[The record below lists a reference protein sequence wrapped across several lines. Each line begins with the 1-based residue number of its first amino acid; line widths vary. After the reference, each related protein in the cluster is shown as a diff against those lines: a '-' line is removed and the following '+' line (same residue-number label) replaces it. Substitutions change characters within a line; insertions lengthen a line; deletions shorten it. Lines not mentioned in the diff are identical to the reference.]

1 MRPDPKVRPKRC
13 AIYTR
18 KSSEEGLEQEFNS
31 LDAQREAC
39 EAFIASQ
46 KHEGWLALPDRYDDG
61 GISGGT
67 LDRPA
72 LQRLI
77 RDIEASLIDVVV
89 VYKID
94 RLSRALTDFA
104 KLVDTFERHDV
115 TFVAVTQQFNTTT
128 SMGRLTLNILLSFAQ
143 FEREVIGERIR
154 DKFAASRKKG
164 MWMGGFVPL
173 GYKVRDRKLV
183 IVKREAALVRRIFD
197 RFAKGASALTVAQEL
212 NADGATTKTG
222 KPWVK
227 GAVYKI
233 LATPLYVGRVTHKG
247 ETYPGE
253 HKAIIDQ
260 KTWDRVRAV
269 MGKPTRQ
276 RANATRA
283 KVPALL
289 KGLIFGPQGR
299 PMTPTHARKNGKI
312 YRYYVAREVIETD
325 YSACPITT
333 VPAADVEGAVLA
345 QVKRLLTA
353 PEMVAMTW
361 AKAKKEDAGITE
373 QEVIRL
379 LADLDTVW
387 EELFPAEQARI
398 MQLLVE
404 RVDVRENGLLVHLR
418 AEGLPS
424 LVAELQEGRRAA

>member
-1 MRPDPKVRPKRC
+1 M
-13 AIYTR
+13 
-18 KSSEEGLEQEFNS
+18 
-31 LDAQREAC
+31 
-39 EAFIASQ
+39 
-46 KHEGWLALPDRYDDG
+46 
-61 GISGGT
+61 
-67 LDRPA
+67 
-72 LQRLI
+72 
-77 RDIEASLIDVVV
+77 RDIEAGLIDVVV
-89 VYKID
+89 VYKLD
-94 RLSRALTDFA
+94 RLTRSIRDFLH
-104 KLVDTFERHDV
+104 LVEAFEAHDTSFVSV
-115 TFVAVTQQFNTTT
+115 TESFSTST
-128 SMGRLTLNILLSFAQ
+128 SMGRLCLHMLMSFAQ

-183 IVKREAALVRRIFD
+183 IVKREADLVRRIFD
-197 RFAKGASALTVAQEL
+197 RFGKGASALTVAQEL
-212 NADGATTKTG
+212 NADGETTKTG

-227 GAVYKI
+227 GAIYKI
-233 LATPLYVGRVTHKG
+233 LANPLYVGLVTHKG

-253 HKAIIDQ
+253 HKAIVDQ
-260 KTWDRVRAV
+260 KIWDRVRAV
-269 MGKPTRQ
+269 MGQPTRQ

-299 PMTPTHARKNGKI
+299 PMTPTHARKNGKV

-325 YSACPITT
+325 YSAGPITT

-373 QEVIRL
+373 QEVTRL
-379 LADLDTVW
+379 LSDLDTVW

-404 RVDVRENGLLVHLR
+404 RVDVRENGLLVHLH
-418 AEGLPS
+418 AEGLLS
-424 LVAELQEGRRAA
+424 LVAELQAGRRAA

>member
-1 MRPDPKVRPKRC
+1 
-13 AIYTR
+13 
-18 KSSEEGLEQEFNS
+18 
-31 LDAQREAC
+31 
-39 EAFIASQ
+39 
-46 KHEGWLALPDRYDDG
+46 
-61 GISGGT
+61 
-67 LDRPA
+67 
-72 LQRLI
+72 
-77 RDIEASLIDVVV
+77 
-89 VYKID
+89 
-94 RLSRALTDFA
+94 
-104 KLVDTFERHDV
+104 
-115 TFVAVTQQFNTTT
+115 
-128 SMGRLTLNILLSFAQ
+128 
-143 FEREVIGERIR
+143 
-154 DKFAASRKKG
+154 

-183 IVKREAALVRRIFD
+183 IVKREADLVRRIFD
-197 RFAKGASALTVAQEL
+197 RFGKGASALTVAQEL
-212 NADGATTKTG
+212 NAAGETTKTG

-233 LATPLYVGRVTHKG
+233 LANPLYVGRVTHKG

-253 HKAIIDQ
+253 HKAIVDQ
-260 KTWDRVRAV
+260 KIWDRVRAV

-299 PMTPTHARKNGKI
+299 PMTPTHARKNGKV

-325 YSACPITT
+325 YSAGPITT

-373 QEVIRL
+373 QEVTRL

>member
-1 MRPDPKVRPKRC
+1 
-13 AIYTR
+13 
-18 KSSEEGLEQEFNS
+18 LEQEFNS
-31 LDAQREAC
+31 LHAQREAC

-46 KHEGWLALPDRYDDG
+46 RHEGWVALPDQYDDG

-77 RDIEASLIDVVV
+77 RDIEAGLIDVVV

-104 KLVDTFERHDV
+104 MLVDIFERHEV

-183 IVKREAALVRRIFD
+183 IVPQEAALVRRIFE
-197 RFAKGASALTVAQEL
+197 RFAKGASALTIAREL
-212 NADGATTKTG
+212 NADGETTKTG
-222 KPWVK
+222 KAWVK

-233 LATPLYVGRVTHKG
+233 LANPLYVGRVTHKG

-253 HKAIIDQ
+253 HKAIVDQ

-269 MGKPTRQ
+269 MAKPSRQ

-299 PMTPTHARKNGKI
+299 PMTPTHARKNGKV
-312 YRYYVAREVIETD
+312 YRYYVAREVIEAD

-333 VPAADVEGAVLA
+333 VPAADVEDAVLA
-345 QVKRLLTA
+345 QVKRLLTT
-353 PEMVAMTW
+353 PEMVARDW
-361 AKAKKEDAGITE
+361 VKAKQKDAAITE
-373 QEVIRL
+373 QDVIRL
-379 LADLDTVW
+379 LADLGTVW
-387 EELFPAEQARI
+387 QELFPAEQARI
-398 MQLLVE
+398 MQLLVQ
-404 RVDVRENGLLVHLR
+404 RVDVRENGLIVHLR

-424 LVAELQEGRRAA
+424 LVTELQKGRRAA

>member
-1 MRPDPKVRPKRC
+1 MKPHPKIKPKRC

-46 KHEGWLALPDRYDDG
+46 KHEGWIALPDRYDDG

-67 LDRPA
+67 LERPA

-77 RDIEASLIDVVV
+77 REIEAGMIDVVV

-104 KLVDTFERHDV
+104 KLVDLFERHDV

-154 DKFAASRKKG
+154 DKFAASRRKG
-164 MWMGGFVPL
+164 MWMGGVVPL
-173 GYKVRDRKLV
+173 GYKVCDRKLV
-183 IVKREAALVRRIFD
+183 IVKKEADLVRRIFD
-197 RFAKGASALTVAQEL
+197 HFAKTGSALTVAREL
-212 NADGATTKTG
+212 NADGETTKRG
-222 KPWVK
+222 KAWTK
-227 GAVYKI
+227 GAVYKTLNNVHYI
-233 LATPLYVGRVTHKG
+233 GKVSHKG
-247 ETYPGE
+247 ETHAGE
-253 HKAIIDQ
+253 HKAIVDQ
-260 KTWDRVRAV
+260 KTWDRVKAV

-276 RANATRA
+276 RTNATRA

-299 PMTPTHARKNGKI
+299 PMTPTHARKKGKV
-312 YRYYVAREVIETD
+312 YRYYVAREVIEAD
-325 YSACPITT
+325 WDACSITS
-333 VPAADVEGAVLA
+333 VPAADVESAVLA
-345 QVKRLLTA
+345 QVKRMLTA
-353 PEMVAMTW
+353 PEMVAMIW
-361 AKAKKEDAGITE
+361 AKAKHEDAGITE
-373 QEVIRL
+373 QEVTRL
-379 LADLDTVW
+379 LSDLDTV
-387 EELFPAEQARI
+387 
-398 MQLLVE
+398 
-404 RVDVRENGLLVHLR
+404 
-418 AEGLPS
+418 
-424 LVAELQEGRRAA
+424 